1 MLQFIISLVSLI
13 SSTIFMQMKHPM
25 AMGLMLLVQTALI
38 CLITGNYSKTFWFS
52 YVLFLIFLG
61 GMLVLFIYV
70 TSLASNEM
78 FSFSMKIFIMSGSI
92 LFISLIFMII
102 MDNSMIANFLSNN
115 EVYSMMDMKSFINEN
130 TVSLNKLYNFPTNM
144 LTILLIN
151 YLFLTLIAVV
161 KITNIYEGPLR
172 PKY

>member
-38 CLITGNYSKTFWFS
+38 CLVTGNYSKTFWFS

-78 FSFSMKIFIMSGSI
+78 FSFSMKIFIMSITI
-92 LFISLIFMII
+92 LFISLIMMLV